1 MKGRK
6 ERVSL
11 PVCLLQ
17 LAKQLHLVH
26 ADCVAGDVVV
36 VGEGGLVPGLHGEGG
51 LVPVFHGECG
61 AGSHAVTSPALHRH
75 TSLTTGRSPHWS
87 IHLHFTSEHVQTE
100 ILSETI
106 ISEN

>member
-36 VGEGGLVPGLHGEGG
+36 VGEGGLVPGL
-51 LVPVFHGECG
+51 HGECG